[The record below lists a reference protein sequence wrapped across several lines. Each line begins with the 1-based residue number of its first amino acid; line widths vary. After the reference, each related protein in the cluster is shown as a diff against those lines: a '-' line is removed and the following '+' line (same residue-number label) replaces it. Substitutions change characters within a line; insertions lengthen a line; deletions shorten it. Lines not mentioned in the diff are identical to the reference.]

1 MNALN
6 ETQDSCRTLNMAQKG
21 HSTIQNDPNV
31 LNFLDTFKFMTH
43 NAVVKPNG
51 FVFSIKSNRFAFC
64 SVQAELSSTA
74 LLLQAVEITLKPVA
88 IVNTFNGPKK
98 FEIIGIA
105 QGGNMLKNSQDEPKM
120 AVLMYSGMAVNTSDN
135 KSSSMTR

>member
-1 MNALN
+1 MIIELPRNALN
-6 ETQDSCRTLNMAQKG
+6 ETQHSCRTLNIAQKG
-21 HSTIQNDPNV
+21 HSTIQNDPKV
-31 LNFLDTFKFMTH
+31 LNFLLDTFKFMTH

-120 AVLMYSGMAVNTSDN
+120 AVLMYSGINHQA
-135 KSSSMTR
+135 